1 MMTWSSA
8 YNFSIGSL
16 YMISLIKIRNC
27 LMAKVPRT
35 KFVYKVYGIKIRKG
49 KKKNGR
55 KKKSE
60 QKQGLFRKAESLRK
74 RSSEKPKKK
83 KNLNKNNAFSEKVRK
98 SQKGKKKKLDILCVC
113 LWTEHRAFPNAR
125 KDMPKEITGWSHYD
139 VISIFIYNT
148 SLPTQVQRIS
158 VIGCLLL

>member
-1 MMTWSSA
+1 
-8 YNFSIGSL
+8 
-16 YMISLIKIRNC
+16 
-27 LMAKVPRT
+27 MAKVPPQYSC
-35 KFVYKVYGIKIRKG
+35 V
-49 KKKNGR
+49 
-55 KKKSE
+55 
-60 QKQGLFRKAESLRK
+60 QSLWDFGQT
-74 RSSEKPKKK
+74 KKK
-83 KNLNKNNAFSEKVRK
+83 KEE
-98 SQKGKKKKLDILCVC
+98 KKKTLDILCVC